1 MGASES
7 RTLQCIARRHSDAVP
22 APAELF
28 DPNRRSPGMRDR
40 DRILYSSAFRR
51 LSGVTQIA
59 SPNELAP
66 VHNRLSHSLKVA
78 QVGRALAMT
87 LLRQAAAE
95 PGIRSALDE
104 IGGIDLDVVEAAC
117 LAHDLGHPP
126 FGHVAEETLDEL
138 LVDNNSGSGVA
149 DGYNGNAQ
157 TFRIVTKLA
166 VRDDEQPG
174 LDLTRGTLN
183 AILKYPWERDSD
195 GPRHEKWGA
204 YFAEREDYRW
214 AREQVHV
221 ANDKDQSVEAAL
233 MDWAD
238 DITYAVH
245 DVEDFYRAGLIPL
258 DRLSKDIEE
267 QNRFFDWAVQRE
279 KIKSDERAQLENAIK
294 RTEFIDPGPPPGPY
308 RGRRS
313 ERASLRYMTS
323 VSIGRL
329 VQHSVLLIIGERG
342 LELAISQDLL
352 DEVKVLKLLAWC
364 YVIES
369 PSLVTQRFGQRTLIA
384 SLFNTYVQAAA
395 SKKDAVIFPNLY
407 RESLETVA
415 GDKKLIKRIVADLIA
430 SMSEAQVVA
439 IHQRLTGQS
448 LGSAMD
454 AYLQ

>member
-1 MGASES
+1 
-7 RTLQCIARRHSDAVP
+7 
-22 APAELF
+22 
-28 DPNRRSPGMRDR
+28 MRDR
-40 DRILYSSAFRR
+40 DRILYSTAFRR
-51 LSGVTQIA
+51 LSGVTQVA
-59 SPNELAP
+59 SPSELAP

-87 LLRQAAAE
+87 LLRQADNQPE
-95 PGIRSALDE
+95 IRAALDA
-104 IGGIDLDVVEAAC
+104 IGGIDLDVIEAAC

-138 LVDNNSGSGVA
+138 LLDNTSGSGVP

-166 VRDDEQPG
+166 VRDNDQLG
-174 LDLTRGTLN
+174 LDLTRATLN
-183 AILKYPWERDSD
+183 AILKYPWERDND
-195 GPRHEKWGA
+195 GPRNEKWGA
-204 YFAEREDYRW
+204 YYSEREDFRW
-214 AREQVHV
+214 AREYAHPVNDSDQVL
-221 ANDKDQSVEAAL
+221 EAAL

-258 DRLSKDIEE
+258 DKLAKDVEE
-267 QNRFFDWAVQRE
+267 QTRFFDWAVQRE
-279 KIKSDERAQLENAIK
+279 KIKPEERAQLENAIK

-323 VSIGRL
+323 ASIGRL
-329 VQHSVLLIIGERG
+329 IQHSVSLRIGEKG
-342 LELAISQDLL
+342 LELAIDQDLI
-352 DEVKVLKLLAWC
+352 DEVRVLKLLAWC

-369 PSLVTQRFGQRTLIA
+369 PSLVTQRFGQRALIA
-384 SLFNTYVQAAA
+384 SLFKTYVQAAL
-395 SKKDAVIFPNLY
+395 SKKDEVIFPSLY
-407 RESLETVA
+407 RELLEENA
-415 GDKKLIKRIVADLIA
+415 GDARGIKRIVADLIA

>member
-1 MGASES
+1 
-7 RTLQCIARRHSDAVP
+7 
-22 APAELF
+22 
-28 DPNRRSPGMRDR
+28 MRDR
-40 DRILYSSAFRR
+40 DRILYSTAFRR
-51 LSGVTQIA
+51 LSGVTQVA

-87 LLRQAAAE
+87 LLRQADKQTE
-95 PGIRSALDE
+95 IRAALDD
-104 IGGIDLDVVEAAC
+104 IGGLDFDVIEAAC

-126 FGHVAEETLDEL
+126 FGHIAEETLDEL
-138 LVDNNSGSGVA
+138 LVDNAHGSGVP

-157 TFRIVTKLA
+157 TFRIVTRLA
-166 VRDDEQPG
+166 VRDNDQLG
-174 LDLTRGTLN
+174 LDLTRASLN

-195 GPRHEKWGA
+195 GPRNEKWGA
-204 YFAEREDYRW
+204 YFTEREDFHW
-214 AREQVHV
+214 AREHAHPANNSDQVL
-221 ANDKDQSVEAAL
+221 EAAL

-258 DRLSKDIEE
+258 DRLAKDAEE
-267 QNRFFDWAVQRE
+267 QSRFFTWAVDRE
-279 KIKSDERAQLENAIK
+279 KVTPVERAPLESAIK

-323 VSIGRL
+323 ESIGRL
-329 VQHSVLLIIGERG
+329 IQESVSFGIGERG
-342 LELAISQDLL
+342 LELVISQDLL
-352 DEVKVLKLLAWC
+352 DEVKVLKLLVWC

-369 PSLVTQRFGQRTLIA
+369 PSLVTQRFGQRTLIT
-384 SLFNTYVQAAA
+384 SLFNTYVQAAH
-395 SKKDAVIFPNLY
+395 SKNDAVIFPSLY
-407 RESLETVA
+407 REALQIA
-415 GDKKLIKRIVADLIA
+415 GDNPKAIKRIVADLIA